1 MRLPP
6 REWGPL
12 HESLKRTGNV
22 SLETLRVSEKIQDR
36 QSGKKRLTP
45 VIAMS
50 RNADSSNEGADR
62 TRPVQ
67 PVEQSQ
73 HEGVNASDQVI
84 LSGPVPVKN
93 LIIPWKK
100 RVCRPCLAVS
110 ATWLRLVSRLREKSA
125 TARCSVARPQ
135 KCVLGSVG
143 HMDSRAAAA
152 TRKAT
157 EDVSQPSNAAQT

>member
-1 MRLPP
+1 
-6 REWGPL
+6 
-12 HESLKRTGNV
+12 
-22 SLETLRVSEKIQDR
+22 
-36 QSGKKRLTP
+36 
-45 VIAMS
+45 MS

-100 RVCRPCLAVS
+100 RVLSALSCRFCNLVAVGEQAAREVRHCAMQRGPSPEMCLGECRS
-110 ATWLRLVSRLREKSA
+110 HGLKSCRSHKKGHGRRFATLKCCPNVNYGSRLIRGYGSQTPRV
-125 TARCSVARPQ
+125 TAE
-135 KCVLGSVG
+135 
-143 HMDSRAAAA
+143 SR
-152 TRKAT
+152 
-157 EDVSQPSNAAQT
+157 